1 MKNSINIV
9 NIMLLFISILNK
21 FIFNKL
27 NFNIYNL
34 LTIFINI
41 CLTLLNILITP
52 NLFATI

>member
-34 LTIFINI
+34 LSFFINI